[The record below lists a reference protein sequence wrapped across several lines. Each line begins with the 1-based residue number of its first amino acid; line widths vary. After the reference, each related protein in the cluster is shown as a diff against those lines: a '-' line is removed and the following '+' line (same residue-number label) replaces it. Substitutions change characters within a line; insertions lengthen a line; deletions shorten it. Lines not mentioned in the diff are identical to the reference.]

1 MSKTKKTIR
10 SEIEEVDHEIVMENA
25 RHSDESLRL
34 TRRLDELYVRLREA
48 ECLEMAATAAEQEY
62 ENWLKANVPPE
73 AHEGLG
79 HDLSC
84 ENLLCRDSASP
95 EDGKWTPTEVQA
107 EWLRHFF
114 NRWMDMERREG
125 QS

>member
-1 MSKTKKTIR
+1 MN
-10 SEIEEVDHEIVMENA
+10 M
-25 RHSDESLRL
+25 DESIENLAKRFSNPAHGQAFKNTMGIL
-34 TRRLDELYVRLREA
+34 AKKHFEEQIASPGVGL
-48 ECLEMAATAAEQEY
+48 EQEY
-62 ENWLKANVPPE
+62 EEWLKANVPPE